1 MRALSCGAESPLDC
15 FRCTHEDCVC
25 NDMST
30 AEEGKWMRGM
40 RHKPDKRE
48 EPKRVTISIS
58 NDTTC
63 RAVKSNVR
71 RNNYEFLF
79 Y

>member
-1 MRALSCGAESPLDC
+1 MRVLSCGAKSPLDC

-30 AEEGKWMRGM
+30 AEEGKWMRGT
-40 RHKPDKRE
+40 RRQPTKQE
-48 EPKRVTISIS
+48 APKRVTISIS
-58 NDTTC
+58 NDTT
-63 RAVKSNVR
+63 RREIKSNVR

>member
-1 MRALSCGAESPLDC
+1 MRVLSCGMKSPRDC

-30 AEEGKWMRGM
+30 AEEGKWMRGT

-58 NDTTC
+58 NDTT
-63 RAVKSNVR
+63 RREVKSNFR
-71 RNNYEFLF
+71 LANYEKLLF
-79 Y
+79 

>member
-1 MRALSCGAESPLDC
+1 MRVLSCGAKPQRDC
-15 FRCTHEDCVC
+15 FNCPHADCVC

-30 AEEGKWMRGM
+30 AEEGKWMRGT
-40 RHKPDKRE
+40 RRQTTKQE
-48 EPKRVTISIS
+48 APKRVTISIEY
-58 NDTTC
+58 DTT
-63 RAVKSNVR
+63 RREIKSNVR

>member
-1 MRALSCGAESPLDC
+1 MRVLSCGMKSPRDC
-15 FRCTHEDCVC
+15 FNCQYADCTC
-25 NDMST
+25 NDILT
-30 AEEGKWMRGM
+30 AEEGRWMRGT
-40 RHKPDKRE
+40 RHKPSKQN
-48 EPKRVTISIS
+48 EPKRVTISIEY
-58 NDTTC
+58 DTIR

>member
-1 MRALSCGAESPLDC
+1 MKRLSCGMKSPRDC
-15 FRCTHEDCVC
+15 FNCQYADCTC
-25 NDMST
+25 NDILT
-30 AEEGKWMRGM
+30 PEEGRWMRGT
-40 RHKPDKRE
+40 RRKPSKQEAPR
-48 EPKRVTISIS
+48 RVTISIS
-58 NDTTC
+58 NDNTR

>member
-1 MRALSCGAESPLDC
+1 MRMLSCGAKSPLDC

-30 AEEGKWMRGM
+30 AEEGKWMRGT
-40 RHKPDKRE
+40 KPSKRE

-58 NDTTC
+58 NDTT
-63 RAVKSNVR
+63 RREVKSNFR
-71 RNNYEFLF
+71 LANYEKLLF
-79 Y
+79 

>member
-1 MRALSCGAESPLDC
+1 MRVLSCGMKSPRDC
-15 FRCTHEDCVC
+15 FNCPYTDCVC

-30 AEEGKWMRGM
+30 AEEGTWMRGT
-40 RHKPDKRE
+40 RRQPTKQKA
-48 EPKRVTISIS
+48 PKRVTISVEYD
-58 NDTTC
+58 NT
-63 RAVKSNVR
+63 RREVKSNVR

>member
-1 MRALSCGAESPLDC
+1 
-15 FRCTHEDCVC
+15 
-25 NDMST
+25 
-30 AEEGKWMRGM
+30 MRGT
-40 RHKPDKRE
+40 RHKPSKQN
-48 EPKRVTISIS
+48 EPKHVTISVEY
-58 NDTTC
+58 DTTA

>member
-1 MRALSCGAESPLDC
+1 MRVLSCGAKSPRDC
-15 FRCTHEDCVC
+15 FNCPFADCVC

-30 AEEGKWMRGM
+30 AEEGKWMRGT
-40 RHKPDKRE
+40 RRQPTKQD
-48 EPKRVTISIS
+48 EPKHVTISIEY
-58 NDTTC
+58 DTTA
-63 RAVKSNVR
+63 RAVKSNAR

>member
-1 MRALSCGAESPLDC
+1 MRVLSCGAKSPLDC
-15 FRCTHEDCVC
+15 FCCTHEDCVC

-30 AEEGKWMRGM
+30 AEEGKWMRGT

-48 EPKRVTISIS
+48 APKRVTISVEYD
-58 NDTTC
+58 NT
-63 RAVKSNVR
+63 RREVKSNVR

>member
-1 MRALSCGAESPLDC
+1 MKVLSCGAKSPLDC

-25 NDMST
+25 NDSST
-30 AEEGKWMRGM
+30 AEEGRWKRGT
-40 RHKPDKRE
+40 RRKPSKQE
-48 EPKRVTISIS
+48 EPKRVTISVS
-58 NDTTC
+58 NDTT
-63 RAVKSNVR
+63 RREVKSNVR

>member
-1 MRALSCGAESPLDC
+1 MRVLSCGAKSPLDC
-15 FRCTHEDCVC
+15 FHCTHEDCTC

-30 AEEGKWMRGM
+30 AEEGRWMRGT
-40 RHKPDKRE
+40 RHKPSKQN
-48 EPKRVTISIS
+48 EPKRVTISVEY
-58 NDTTC
+58 DTT
-63 RAVKSNVR
+63 RREVKSNVR

>member
-1 MRALSCGAESPLDC
+1 MRILSCGMKSPRDC
-15 FRCTHEDCVC
+15 FTCCRADCDC
-25 NDMST
+25 NDSST
-30 AEEGKWMRGM
+30 AEEGRWMRGT
-40 RHKPDKRE
+40 KPSKRE

-58 NDTTC
+58 NDTT
-63 RAVKSNVR
+63 RREVKSNVR

>member
-1 MRALSCGAESPLDC
+1 MRMLSCWAKSPLDC

-30 AEEGKWMRGM
+30 AEEGKWMRGT
-40 RHKPDKRE
+40 KPSKRE

-58 NDTTC
+58 NDTT
-63 RAVKSNVR
+63 RREVKSNFR
-71 RNNYEFLF
+71 LANYEKLLF
-79 Y
+79 